1 MQPPPAPRSRSKL
14 DSLVFLPDSVK
25 AAKLED
31 DVSGDRSE
39 SSLRLQE
46 GRKEGKEMV
55 DQEIEV
61 EAEPE
66 NIERPVDLYKVFVF
80 LSKSVVKVYC
90 SSLLKGEYSC

>member
-66 NIERPVDLYKVFVF
+66 NIERPVDLYKVF
-80 LSKSVVKVYC
+80 
-90 SSLLKGEYSC
+90 SLLVQISC